1 MRLKNLDL
9 MVAVIIA
16 AMNVLWALLPSRTP
30 AMGIILALPLVFV
43 LPGYTLTEAMFHKR
57 ALAASHRL
65 MLSLGLSLAL
75 DILGGF
81 VLNLLPIG
89 LQATSWAVLL
99 GLLTT
104 VFSLLAAMFRRGAQ
118 VHRTQPLKFPFSIHA
133 CFLLGLATIVAVLA
147 VQYSAINLAQQP
159 HPGFT
164 QLWMLPSIQAGKS
177 YAIRLGVRSFES
189 TSVTYRILLTVNGV
203 QVMTWPS
210 VVLAPEEQWDRLVPI
225 ASGTADSVYV
235 EVRLYKLD
243 KPQIVYREVHVTF
256 SNMGGSG
263 NWECRGFA
271 LYTSPHAAPRAGASP
286 APTIHGPGKPIRI

>member
-9 MVAVIIA
+9 IVAVIMA
-16 AMNVLWALLPSRTP
+16 VMNVVWALTCSINRHSTTSAL
-30 AMGIILALPLVFV
+30 GIILALPLVFV

-65 MLSLGLSLAL
+65 MLSLGLSLAI
-75 DILGGF
+75 DILGGL

-99 GLLTT
+99 GLLTA
-104 VFSLLAAMFRRGAQ
+104 VFALLAAMLRRGAR
-118 VHRTQPLKFPFSIHA
+118 VYRAQPLKFPVSIYA

-164 QLWMLPSIQAGKS
+164 QLWMLPSVRSGKS
-177 YAIRLGVRSFES
+177 CAVRLGVRSFES
-189 TSVTYRILLTVNGV
+189 TSVTYRIVLTVNKV

-210 VVLAPEEQWDRLVPI
+210 VVLAPQEQWDQSVPI
-225 ASGTADSVYV
+225 ASGTTGSVYV

-243 KPQIVYREVHVTF
+243 KPEIVYREVHVTCK
-256 SNMGGSG
+256 G
-263 NWECRGFA
+263 
-271 LYTSPHAAPRAGASP
+271 
-286 APTIHGPGKPIRI
+286 